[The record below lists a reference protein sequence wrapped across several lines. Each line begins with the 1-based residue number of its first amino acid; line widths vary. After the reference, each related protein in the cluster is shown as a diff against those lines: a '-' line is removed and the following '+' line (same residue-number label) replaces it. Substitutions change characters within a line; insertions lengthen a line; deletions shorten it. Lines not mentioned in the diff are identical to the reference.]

1 MTRIRLF
8 LFIFAMLA
16 PSLAAAQQSMK
27 FEEAAAMLAAS
38 CGKDIDDNCRGVNLD
53 ATRLKECLGRNQDV
67 VSAKCKADFP
77 VALGAIQQR
86 ITARTSLVK
95 LCNWELKHL
104 CGEVREDPVKG
115 LQCLLDFDQ
124 EGDPELQQ
132 GDQRSGVSL
141 MPGGNKLRG
150 IALLLGALALFAL
163 PVAAG
168 RAQTATSSGD
178 IIEKLAV
185 EAESDIDLAALKQQ
199 AADRIKARADA
210 QPQKRPPIAPQ
221 LTKLPQIRFDVVFD
235 QDSSLIRPASY
246 QTIGSIADALSD
258 PKLRPYR
265 YLIVD
270 HVESAGRRDHNLILS
285 QRRAE
290 SIRDVLVNTFKVSP
304 KRLQALGLGE
314 EQLQDVNR
322 PASPANARVQ
332 IIAIGKFE
340 TADPATPAA
349 AAPKGPAA
357 AKKKKR

>member
-1 MTRIRLF
+1 
-8 LFIFAMLA
+8 MLV
-16 PSLAAAQQSMK
+16 
-27 FEEAAAMLAAS
+27 
-38 CGKDIDDNCRGVNLD
+38 G
-53 ATRLKECLGRNQDV
+53 
-67 VSAKCKADFP
+67 
-77 VALGAIQQR
+77 
-86 ITARTSLVK
+86 
-95 LCNWELKHL
+95 
-104 CGEVREDPVKG
+104 
-115 LQCLLDFDQ
+115 FDQ

-132 GDQRSGVSL
+132 GDQRCGVSL
-141 MPGGNKLRG
+141 MPGVNKLRG
-150 IALLLGALALFAL
+150 FGLVLGALALFAL
-163 PVAAG
+163 PMVAG
-168 RAQTATSSGD
+168 RAQTAVSSGD

-185 EAESDIDLAALKQQ
+185 EAESDIDLAALRQQ

-221 LTKLPQIRFDVVFD
+221 LTKLPQMRFDVVFD
-235 QDSSLIRPASY
+235 QDASLIRPASY

-258 PKLRPYR
+258 PKTRPYR

-332 IIAIGKFE
+332 IITVGKFE
-340 TADPATPAA
+340 TAEPATPAA
-349 AAPKGPAA
+349 AASKGPAA

>member
-1 MTRIRLF
+1 MSVGF
-8 LFIFAMLA
+8 Y
-16 PSLAAAQQSMK
+16 
-27 FEEAAAMLAAS
+27 
-38 CGKDIDDNCRGVNLD
+38 
-53 ATRLKECLGRNQDV
+53 
-67 VSAKCKADFP
+67 
-77 VALGAIQQR
+77 
-86 ITARTSLVK
+86 
-95 LCNWELKHL
+95 
-104 CGEVREDPVKG
+104 
-115 LQCLLDFDQ
+115 Q

-132 GDQRSGVSL
+132 GDQRCGVSL
-141 MPGGNKLRG
+141 MPGRKKLRG
-150 IALLLGALALFAL
+150 IGLLLGALALFAL
-163 PVAAG
+163 PMAVA
-168 RAQTATSSGD
+168 RAQTATPTAD
-178 IIEKLAV
+178 IIDKLAV
-185 EAESDIDLAALKQQ
+185 EAESDIDLVALRQQ
-199 AADRIKARADA
+199 AAERIKARADA

-246 QTIGSIADALSD
+246 QTIGSIADALTD

-314 EQLQDVNR
+314 EQLQDINR

-332 IIAIGKFE
+332 IIVVGKFE
-340 TADPATPAA
+340 TAEPATPAA
-349 AAPKGPAA
+349 AAPKGAAA

>member
-1 MTRIRLF
+1 M
-8 LFIFAMLA
+8 
-16 PSLAAAQQSMK
+16 S
-27 FEEAAAMLAAS
+27 
-38 CGKDIDDNCRGVNLD
+38 V
-53 ATRLKECLGRNQDV
+53 
-67 VSAKCKADFP
+67 
-77 VALGAIQQR
+77 
-86 ITARTSLVK
+86 
-95 LCNWELKHL
+95 
-104 CGEVREDPVKG
+104 G
-115 LQCLLDFDQ
+115 LHQ

-132 GDQRSGVSL
+132 GDQRGGVSL
-141 MPGGNKLRG
+141 MRWGKKLRG
-150 IALLLGALALFAL
+150 IGLLLGALALLAL
-163 PVAAG
+163 PMAAAW
-168 RAQTATSSGD
+168 AQTPISSGD

-185 EAESDIDLAALKQQ
+185 EAESDLDLAALRQQ

-221 LTKLPQIRFDVVFD
+221 LAKLPQMRFDVVFD

-258 PKLRPYR
+258 PKMRPYR

-332 IIAIGKFE
+332 IITVGKFE
-340 TADPATPAA
+340 TAEPATPAA

>member
-1 MTRIRLF
+1 M
-8 LFIFAMLA
+8 
-16 PSLAAAQQSMK
+16 S
-27 FEEAAAMLAAS
+27 
-38 CGKDIDDNCRGVNLD
+38 V
-53 ATRLKECLGRNQDV
+53 
-67 VSAKCKADFP
+67 
-77 VALGAIQQR
+77 
-86 ITARTSLVK
+86 
-95 LCNWELKHL
+95 
-104 CGEVREDPVKG
+104 G
-115 LQCLLDFDQ
+115 LHQ

-132 GDQRSGVSL
+132 GDQRGGVSL
-141 MPGGNKLRG
+141 MLWGNKLRDIG
-150 IALLLGALALFAL
+150 LLLGALALFAL
-163 PVAAG
+163 PMAVA
-168 RAQTATSSGD
+168 RAQTATPTAD

-185 EAESDIDLAALKQQ
+185 EAEADLDLPALRQQ
-199 AADRIKARADA
+199 ATDRIKARADA

-246 QTIGSIADALSD
+246 QTIGSIADALTD
-258 PKLRPYR
+258 PKTRPYR

-290 SIRDVLVNTFKVSP
+290 SVRDVLVNTFKVSP

-322 PASPANARVQ
+322 PSSPANARVQ
-332 IIAIGKFE
+332 IMAIGKFE

-349 AAPKGPAA
+349 APKGAAA

>member
-1 MTRIRLF
+1 MS
-8 LFIFAMLA
+8 A
-16 PSLAAAQQSMK
+16 
-27 FEEAAAMLAAS
+27 
-38 CGKDIDDNCRGVNLD
+38 GV
-53 ATRLKECLGRNQDV
+53 
-67 VSAKCKADFP
+67 
-77 VALGAIQQR
+77 
-86 ITARTSLVK
+86 
-95 LCNWELKHL
+95 
-104 CGEVREDPVKG
+104 
-115 LQCLLDFDQ
+115 DQ

-132 GDQRSGVSL
+132 GDQRGGVSL
-141 MPGGNKLRG
+141 MLWGKKPRD
-150 IALLLGALALFAL
+150 IALVLGVVALFAL
-163 PVAAG
+163 PVTAG
-168 RAQTATSSGD
+168 RAQTAVSSGD

-199 AADRIKARADA
+199 AAERIKARADA

-246 QTIGSIADALSD
+246 QTIGSIADALTD

-290 SIRDVLVNTFKVSP
+290 SVRDVLVNTFKVSP

-322 PASPANARVQ
+322 PASPANARIQ

-340 TADPATPAA
+340 TAEPATPAA
-349 AAPKGPAA
+349 APKGATA

>member
-1 MTRIRLF
+1 MP
-8 LFIFAMLA
+8 A
-16 PSLAAAQQSMK
+16 
-27 FEEAAAMLAAS
+27 
-38 CGKDIDDNCRGVNLD
+38 GD
-53 ATRLKECLGRNQDV
+53 
-67 VSAKCKADFP
+67 
-77 VALGAIQQR
+77 
-86 ITARTSLVK
+86 
-95 LCNWELKHL
+95 
-104 CGEVREDPVKG
+104 
-115 LQCLLDFDQ
+115 DQ
-124 EGDPELQQ
+124 EGDAELQQ

-141 MPGGNKLRG
+141 MPGVNGLRG
-150 IALLLGALALFAL
+150 IGLLLSALALFAL
-163 PVAAG
+163 PVATG
-168 RAQTATSSGD
+168 RAQTASSSGD

-332 IIAIGKFE
+332 IIAVGKFE
-340 TADPATPAA
+340 TADAAKPATPAA
-349 AAPKGPAA
+349 APKGGA

>member
-1 MTRIRLF
+1 MS
-8 LFIFAMLA
+8 A
-16 PSLAAAQQSMK
+16 
-27 FEEAAAMLAAS
+27 
-38 CGKDIDDNCRGVNLD
+38 GV
-53 ATRLKECLGRNQDV
+53 
-67 VSAKCKADFP
+67 
-77 VALGAIQQR
+77 
-86 ITARTSLVK
+86 
-95 LCNWELKHL
+95 
-104 CGEVREDPVKG
+104 
-115 LQCLLDFDQ
+115 DQ

-132 GDQRSGVSL
+132 GDQRGGVSL
-141 MPGGNKLRG
+141 MLWGKKPRD
-150 IALLLGALALFAL
+150 IALVLGVVALFAL
-163 PVAAG
+163 PVTAG
-168 RAQTATSSGD
+168 RAQTAVSSGD

-199 AADRIKARADA
+199 AAERIKARADA

-246 QTIGSIADALSD
+246 QTIGSIADALTD

-290 SIRDVLVNTFKVSP
+290 SVRDVLVNTFKESP

-322 PASPANARVQ
+322 PASPANARIQ

-340 TADPATPAA
+340 TAEPATPAA
-349 AAPKGPAA
+349 APKGATA

>member
-1 MTRIRLF
+1 MP
-8 LFIFAMLA
+8 A
-16 PSLAAAQQSMK
+16 
-27 FEEAAAMLAAS
+27 
-38 CGKDIDDNCRGVNLD
+38 GV
-53 ATRLKECLGRNQDV
+53 
-67 VSAKCKADFP
+67 
-77 VALGAIQQR
+77 
-86 ITARTSLVK
+86 
-95 LCNWELKHL
+95 
-104 CGEVREDPVKG
+104 
-115 LQCLLDFDQ
+115 DQ
-124 EGDPELQQ
+124 ESDAELQQ

-141 MPGGNKLRG
+141 MPGGKKLRG
-150 IALLLGALALFAL
+150 IGLLLGAVALFAL
-163 PVAAG
+163 PMVAG
-168 RAQTATSSGD
+168 RAQTAMSSGD

-185 EAESDIDLAALKQQ
+185 EAESDIDLAALRQQ

-246 QTIGSIADALSD
+246 QTIGSIADALTD
-258 PKLRPYR
+258 PKTRPYR

-332 IIAIGKFE
+332 IIAFGKFE
-340 TADPATPAA
+340 TADAAKPATPAA
-349 AAPKGPAA
+349 APKGGT

>member
-1 MTRIRLF
+1 M
-8 LFIFAMLA
+8 
-16 PSLAAAQQSMK
+16 
-27 FEEAAAMLAAS
+27 
-38 CGKDIDDNCRGVNLD
+38 
-53 ATRLKECLGRNQDV
+53 
-67 VSAKCKADFP
+67 P
-77 VALGAIQQR
+77 V
-86 ITARTSLVK
+86 
-95 LCNWELKHL
+95 
-104 CGEVREDPVKG
+104 G
-115 LQCLLDFDQ
+115 LDQ

-132 GDQRSGVSL
+132 GDQRGGVSL
-141 MPGGNKLRG
+141 MPGVNRLRG
-150 IALLLGALALFAL
+150 IGLLLGALALFAL
-163 PVAAG
+163 SVAPG
-168 RAQTATSSGD
+168 RAQTAMSSGD

-210 QPQKRPPIAPQ
+210 QPQKRPPLAPQ

-246 QTIGSIADALSD
+246 QTIGAIADALTD

-270 HVESAGRRDHNLILS
+270 HVESAGRRDHNLIVS

-322 PASPANARVQ
+322 PPAPANARVQ

-340 TADPATPAA
+340 TAEPATPAA